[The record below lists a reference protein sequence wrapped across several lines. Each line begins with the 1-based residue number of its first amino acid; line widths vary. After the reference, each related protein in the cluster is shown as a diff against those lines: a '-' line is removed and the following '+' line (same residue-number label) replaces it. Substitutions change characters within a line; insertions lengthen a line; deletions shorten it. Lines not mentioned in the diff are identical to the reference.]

1 MLKLF
6 TIVRSEKKTTTTTGT
21 VGGATGGGA
30 KKTVVVNETQV
41 DLLLEMLKTAD
52 ITTENEEELKT
63 LNGLEG
69 KDLLC
74 HIQYM

>member
-1 MLKLF
+1 MKLF
-6 TIVRSEKKTTTTTGT
+6 TIVRGEQKTSTTTGT
-21 VGGATGGGA
+21 VGVATGGGA

-52 ITTENEEELKT
+52 ITTDNEEELKT

-69 KDLLC
+69 RELLC
-74 HIQYM
+74 

>member
-1 MLKLF
+1 MKLF
-6 TIVRSEKKTTTTTGT
+6 TIVRGEPKTSTTTGT
-21 VGGATGGGA
+21 VGVATGGGV

-52 ITTENEEELKT
+52 ITTDNEEELKT

-69 KDLLC
+69 RELLC
-74 HIQYM
+74 